1 MEYIIRILCFR
12 RGDSTISMT
21 WLPES
26 EAPLAQETREGGKE
40 MQRMLPNPIANAA
53 TLCVLK
59 KRGWIFAE
67 R

>member
-1 MEYIIRILCFR
+1 
-12 RGDSTISMT
+12 MT

-53 TLCVLK
+53 NFVC
-59 KRGWIFAE
+59 FEEE
-67 R
+67 RMDICRAVISVV